1 MLVAVTIIAVAVAA
15 IAILAAV
22 MAIARQGRAS
32 DAQLQQQLAAIAS
45 GAQLQQQAQQQVQ
58 QQLGTMQQSV
68 QAQVQ
73 ALDARLTASV
83 DGVSKSLSTSLTST
97 QQTMRSVDTQLG
109 QLSTSTKQMLEV
121 GKDISGL
128 QQMLR
133 APKPRGQFGELLLER
148 LLEDMLPAGQF
159 TLQHRFKNGQIVDAA
174 IHIGG
179 GIVPVDAKFPDT
191 AFRRIID
198 AQDDAARTAARRDF
212 TRDVKGHIDAVA
224 KYIVPDEGTFGFAMM
239 YVPAENL
246 YYEMMIRDESGDL
259 QTYAQGKRVIP
270 CSPNS
275 LFAYLQ
281 SLVLGLKGLRVEE
294 RAHEIVNHLE
304 RLNDDFAR
312 FRKDFATLGSHI
324 SNAHTRF
331 EALDRAATRFSDHLA
346 RPLDPS
352 LSPLPLSEGE
362 TIPLLPEG

>member
-1 MLVAVTIIAVAVAA
+1 MLVAVTVIAVAIAAVAIVAA
-15 IAILAAV
+15 VLAV
-22 MAIARQGRAS
+22 GRQGRAS
-32 DAQLQQQLAAIAS
+32 DAQLREQVAALAS
-45 GAQLQQQAQQQVQ
+45 GAQLQQQALQ
-58 QQLGTMQQSV
+58 QQLDAVKLSMQS
-68 QAQVQ
+68 QVET
-73 ALDARLTASV
+73 LDGRLTASV
-83 DGVSKSLSTSLTST
+83 NGVTQSLSASVTAT
-97 QQTMRSVDTQLG
+97 QKTMSSVDQQLG

-121 GKDISGL
+121 GRDISGL

-174 IHIGG
+174 IQIGG

-191 AFRRIID
+191 AFRRIVD

-212 TRDVKGHIDAVA
+212 ARDVKGHIDAVA
-224 KYIVPDEGTFGFAMM
+224 KYIQPDEGTFGFAMM

-246 YYEMMIRDESGDL
+246 YYELMIRDDSADL
-259 QTYAQGKRVIP
+259 QAYAQGKRVIA

-281 SLVLGLKGLRVEE
+281 ALVLGLKGLRVEE

-324 SNAHTRF
+324 SHAHTRF
-331 EALDRAATRFSDHLA
+331 DELDRAAMRFGDRLA

-352 LSPLPLSEGE
+352 MSPLPLDEGQAV
-362 TIPLLPEG
+362 PLLPEP